1 MLARLGFNAKN
12 TPHPTLASRIDAPM
26 LAHLLE
32 TRMAQTKPPSDI
44 AAMSFEDALRE
55 LEQIVQKLEGGDVPL
70 DDSIRIYE
78 RGAALKAHCE
88 ARLREAELKVEKIV
102 LGADGPKGLEPADD
116 L

>member
-1 MLARLGFNAKN
+1 
-12 TPHPTLASRIDAPM
+12 
-26 LAHLLE
+26 
-32 TRMAQTKPPSDI
+32 MAQAKAPADI
-44 AAMSFEDALRE
+44 ATMSFEDALRE

-102 LGADGPKGLEPADD
+102 LGADGPKGLEKADD